1 MEVVGNKRIVLG
13 FVVFIA
19 KIAGMT
25 GLILLLA
32 LLVGCNQKNP
42 QLGYELYL
50 SGLEAYSEKDFYT
63 AEKICLEAVKQDKE
77 LFQAELLR
85 IKSLFF
91 LNELEKSHA
100 LLEKLL
106 KKVPQ
111 YTDARLWYI
120 RFMIFQENF
129 QMAAALLEEELVF
142 NETDWRIH
150 YLKGLINSKNQDYSS
165 QLAALQQAERALS
178 DGAKVYLDL
187 TRLWMVLG
195 MESQV
200 EKQLEKARI
209 LTPSK
214 GELRVLLETLEVL
227 AKQQEVQD
235 AV

>member
-1 MEVVGNKRIVLG
+1 MEVGENKRIVLG
-13 FVVFIA
+13 FVVFFA

-25 GLILLLA
+25 GLVLMLA

-50 SGLEAYSEKDFYT
+50 SGLEAYSEKDFST

-195 MESQV
+195 MDSQV
-200 EKQLEKARI
+200 ETQLEKARV

-214 GELRVLLETLEVL
+214 GELRILLETLEVL

>member
-1 MEVVGNKRIVLG
+1 MERISTKIIVCRFFCL
-13 FVVFIA
+13 IA

-25 GLILLLA
+25 GFILVLA
-32 LLVGCNQKNP
+32 VFVGCNHKNP

-50 SGLEAYSEKDFYT
+50 SGLKSYSEKDFS
-63 AEKICLEAVKQDKE
+63 AVKKICQEALKHDKT

-91 LNELEKSHA
+91 LNELEAAESA
-100 LLEKLL
+100 VEKLL

-120 RFMIFQENF
+120 RFLIFQEKFNE
-129 QMAAALLEEELVF
+129 AAPLLDEALTF
-142 NETDWRIH
+142 NETDWRIY
-150 YLKGLINSKNQDYSS
+150 YLKGLVNSKNQDYSS
-165 QLAALQQAERALS
+165 QLAALQQAERALA

-187 TRLWMVLG
+187 THLWMVLG

-227 AKQQEVQD
+227 AKNQEVQD

>member
-1 MEVVGNKRIVLG
+1 MTKKNFRGEVWNNV
-13 FVVFIA
+13 
-19 KIAGMT
+19 
-25 GLILLLA
+25 
-32 LLVGCNQKNP
+32 
-42 QLGYELYL
+42 
-50 SGLEAYSEKDFYT
+50 DD
-63 AEKICLEAVKQDKE
+63 AVM
-77 LFQAELLR
+77 AELLR

-91 LNELEKSHA
+91 LNEMEKSQV

-120 RFMIFQENF
+120 RFMIFQEKF
-129 QMAAALLEEELVF
+129 QVAAGLLEEELAF

-214 GELRVLLETLEVL
+214 GELRVLLETLEAL
-227 AKQQEVQD
+227 AKNQEV
-235 AV
+235 

>member
-1 MEVVGNKRIVLG
+1 MEVGENKRIVLG
-13 FVVFIA
+13 FVVFFA

-25 GLILLLA
+25 GLVLMLA

-50 SGLEAYSEKDFYT
+50 SGLEAYSEKDFST

-91 LNELEKSHA
+91 LNELEKSHV

-187 TRLWMVLG
+187 TRLWLVLG
-195 MESQV
+195 MDSQV
-200 EKQLEKARI
+200 EKQLEKARV

-214 GELRVLLETLEVL
+214 GELRILLETLEVL